1 MLVAHGKGRKSKV
14 PRNRSKTRVAN
25 KQKVSLGALQKLRK
39 LEGASL
45 TDGIVWNVA
54 VGFDQ
59 FLQGILMFATAVV
72 NGVVVEHECSVVADS
87 QFRKHADKAVCV
99 CRTRH
104 HDAVLALEKFAEFG
118 KLRGNAL
125 VFAFDVFFGFFF
137 FADNLCDSAK
147 PCIGTLDAVRLR
159 SVNLRNTERFFKCCC
174 HVAAQRIAER
184 SGSDCFGG
192 LANFFERGG
201 IQKVVHA
208 QPKRSKHFG
217 EIVRTP
223 EGNDVNQVIL
233 FLGRVAFHNLAKHTM
248 ESDVETRRPVLGTE
262 TFAMQ
267 RNNRHANF
275 RFHFFGNRIDVFA
288 NDSGSASHTD
298 ENRLGV
304 KAFLCVED
312 SLAELFRSAENHVLF
327 FQVRADVQR
336 ILQGLSTAAKAVM
349 HREVKLGV
357 FAAATDRRMVNQG
370 TVCKVTHLALHNRI
384 RAHGLL
390 VQRRTQFTKFAARA
404 LARAAAMLF
413 RTAFVVGRFLNQIA
427 RLAVPADNRTQSIF
441 AVFD

>member
-1 MLVAHGKGRKSKV
+1 M
-14 PRNRSKTRVAN
+14 
-25 KQKVSLGALQKLRK
+25 
-39 LEGASL
+39 
-45 TDGIVWNVA
+45 
-54 VGFDQ
+54 
-59 FLQGILMFATAVV
+59 
-72 NGVVVEHECSVVADS
+72 
-87 QFRKHADKAVCV
+87 
-99 CRTRH
+99 
-104 HDAVLALEKFAEFG
+104 
-118 KLRGNAL
+118 
-125 VFAFDVFFGFFF
+125 FAFDVFFGFFF
-137 FADNLCDSAK
+137 FADNLCDSAE

-159 SVNLRNTERFFKCCC
+159 SVNLRNTERFFESRR
-174 HVAAQRIAER
+174 HVAAQRIAEG

-192 LANFFERGG
+192 LTNFFERGG

-208 QPKRSKHFG
+208 QSKRSKHFG
-217 EIVRTP
+217 EKVRTP
-223 EGNDVNQVIL
+223 EGNDINQVIL

-248 ESDVETRRPVLGTE
+248 ESDVKTRRPVLGTE
-262 TFAMQ
+262 AFAMQ

-288 NDSGSASHTD
+288 NDGGSASHTD

-312 SLAELFRSAENHVLF
+312 GLTELFRSAKDHVLF

-336 ILQGLSTAAKAVM
+336 ILQGLSTATKAVM

-370 TVCKVTHLALHNRI
+370 AVRKVTHLALHNCV

-390 VQRRTQFTKFAARA
+390 VQRRSKFAKFAARA
-404 LARAAAMLF
+404 LACAAAMFF
-413 RTAFVVGRFLNQIA
+413 RAAFVIGRFLDQVA
-427 RLAVPADNRTQSIF
+427 CLAVPADNRTQSIL